1 MNEQAGFSSR
11 VRDNLR
17 EQLSK
22 ALPSVD
28 RAGLAQ
34 DWQSVYVPQA
44 HLRALSPRSMVV
56 EGMRGSG
63 KSFWTSVLASQDMRS
78 NLINENLD
86 GQFRD
91 EMSAITQTHVIALD
105 QTSSHALF
113 PNPPTLNGLLMRE
126 GITPELIWQV
136 ALLRLFPI
144 DPQLGMPLSAD
155 KFDPWTPVMK
165 WAQANAGRVARA
177 VDLLDEEL
185 SAGGQA
191 SLVVIDALDR
201 VSGEFHLV
209 TQMTSGL
216 LRVMVQLRFAKA
228 LHLKAFLREDILS
241 RAGPSVVDGSK
252 ILNNKA
258 SLEWTQVDLYGLLCH
273 TLLQYSG
280 AGTVRSTFEKMTKTK
295 VQSRNGVYSSASIR
309 EGTSQ
314 EMFWITLV
322 GDYMGRTATKGHSY
336 PYMFN
341 HLADGK
347 GRVAPRTFLA
357 AAAFAIYNTQ
367 ESYADKQHVIHHEAI
382 RDGVRHA
389 SDSRRRELEEEYKW
403 VSPAL
408 QAIKDAGKTVPI
420 DLKELQ
426 QTWGMKNGQV
436 IAAIEKLR
444 GTALLPWQEQT
455 PPEDKVRLLHETM
468 EQIGVIKIR
477 QRQGVERVEL
487 PDIYRLAYR
496 IGRPG
501 GIATQQK
508 RI

>member
-1 MNEQAGFSSR
+1 
-11 VRDNLR
+11 
-17 EQLSK
+17 
-22 ALPSVD
+22 
-28 RAGLAQ
+28 
-34 DWQSVYVPQA
+34 
-44 HLRALSPRSMVV
+44 
-56 EGMRGSG
+56 
-63 KSFWTSVLASQDMRS
+63 
-78 NLINENLD
+78 
-86 GQFRD
+86 
-91 EMSAITQTHVIALD
+91 
-105 QTSSHALF
+105 
-113 PNPPTLNGLLMRE
+113 LLGRE
-126 GITPELIWQV
+126 GVTPELIWQV
-136 ALLRLFPI
+136 ALLRLFPV
-144 DPQLGMPLSAD
+144 DVRLGMPVSAD
-155 KFDPWTPVMK
+155 KFDPWTPVME
-165 WAQANAGRVARA
+165 WARANAGRVARA
-177 VDLLDEEL
+177 IDLLDEEL
-185 SAGGQA
+185 SGAKQA

-258 SLEWTQVDLYGLLCH
+258 SLEWAQADLYGLLCH
-273 TLLQYSG
+273 TLLQHSG
-280 AGTVRSTFEKMTKTK
+280 AGTVRSVFERVTKIK
-295 VQSRNGVYSSASIR
+295 VQSRNGVYTSASIR
-309 EGTSQ
+309 DGASQ
-314 EMFWITLV
+314 EKFWIALV

-357 AAAFAIYNTQ
+357 AAAYAIDNSQ
-367 ESYADKQHVIHHEAI
+367 KSYADKPYVIHHEAI

-420 DLKELQ
+420 GLKELQ
-426 QTWGMKNGQV
+426 QAWGAKNGQV
-436 IAAIEKLR
+436 IAEIEKLR
-444 GTALLPWQEQT
+444 GTALLPWQEQA
-455 PPEDKVRLLHETM
+455 PLPDQVRLLHETM

-477 QRQGVERVEL
+477 PRQGIERVEL

-508 RI
+508 RQ